1 MSELREVYLD
11 YAAATPVSQTVMEQM
26 LPYFSQCFFNPSAPY
41 ARAREAAR
49 ALDGARA
56 RIAFV
61 LGTRPA
67 TITFT
72 AGATEANNLALASA
86 EGRIVSCATE
96 HDSVR
101 TFVSE
106 SGGTLVGT
114 DASGFVDID
123 GLKAAVT
130 DDVGLVSLSLANG
143 EIGTIQ
149 PLRKVAQLVAEL
161 RMERLARGVMRPLYL
176 HTDASQAAG
185 AVSVNTSHLGC
196 DMMTLSA
203 AKIYGPKQVGLLWH
217 ADGVAVRPLVRG
229 GGQEAGLRSGTEN
242 VAGAVG
248 FAAALVEAEA
258 LRKSESGRLAR
269 LSERLRSRLS
279 ESLADIRFSGPTS
292 LSARL
297 PGLVHVSVGGVKAMR
312 LVVALERRGVSVGTG
327 SACAASKMRT
337 SPVLEAIGL
346 DEHFR
351 AGSLRISLG
360 RATDEADVDYAVDA
374 LVAVVTA
381 ERARIQAR

>member
-1 MSELREVYLD
+1 MGEIREVYLD

-26 LPYFSQCFFNPSAPY
+26 LPYFSTCFHNPSAPY

-49 ALDGARA
+49 ALERARA
-56 RIAFV
+56 RVASV
-61 LGTRPA
+61 LATRPA

-86 EGRIVSCATE
+86 EGRIVSCVTE

-101 TFVSE
+101 AYVE
-106 SGGTLVGT
+106 ASGGTLVGCDPT
-114 DASGFVDID
+114 GFVDLD
-123 GLKAAVT
+123 ALREAVT
-130 DDVGLVSLSLANG
+130 DEVGLVSLSLANG

-149 PLRKVAQLVAEL
+149 PLRKVAQLVSAL
-161 RMERLARGVMRPLYL
+161 RMERLGRSVMRPLYL

-248 FAAALVEAEA
+248 FAAALEEAEA
-258 LRKSESGRLAR
+258 LRKAESARLRALGARLRARLAEG
-269 LSERLRSRLS
+269 LD
-279 ESLADIRFSGPTS
+279 DIRFSGPSSPST
-292 LSARL
+292 RL
-297 PGLVHVSVGGVKAMR
+297 PGIVHVSVGGVEARR

-327 SACAASKMRT
+327 SACAASKMRV

-346 DEHFR
+346 DTHFS
-351 AGSLRISLG
+351 AGSLRLSMG
-360 RATDEADVDYAVDA
+360 RDTDEADIDYAADSIISCVR
-374 LVAVVTA
+374 A
-381 ERARIQAR
+381 ERERLRAH